1 MPMDDTSTTPDHSR
15 VPIETEMRRSYLDY
29 AMSVIVGRALPDVR
43 DGFKPVH
50 RRVLY
55 AMHEAGN
62 HHDKPYKKA
71 ARIVGDVMGKYHP
84 HGDTA
89 IYDAIVRL
97 AQDFSMRYP
106 LVDGQGNFG
115 SIDGDAAAAMRYT
128 EVRMAKLAHEM
139 LADIDKDTVDFG
151 PNYDGQQQEPMVLPT
166 RFPNLLVN
174 GSSGIAVG
182 MATNIPPHNMGEVVD
197 GIIAQVE
204 NPDLTIDDLMKH
216 IKGPDFPTSGY
227 ILGRE
232 GIAQAYRTGRGIIVM
247 RARAT
252 VEEGGK
258 RGKDRIVI
266 TEIPYQV
273 NKARLIEQIA
283 GLVNDKKIDGITDIR
298 DESDRDGIRVV
309 LDLRRDAVPKVILNN
324 LHKHTQMQE
333 TFGAIFLAI
342 VNNRPQV
349 LNLKQMIADFIEHRR
364 EVITRR
370 TAYELARAEERA
382 HVLEGLKIALDNL
395 DEMIALIRAAKA
407 PDEAKQAM
415 RLRFKLSDIQA
426 QAILDMKL
434 QRLTG
439 LERQK
444 IVEEYTETLKQIAR
458 FKEILANERL
468 VFGLMVDEL
477 KEVRKNYADARRTEI
492 VAQAGEISV
501 EDMIAEEEMVITV
514 SHAGYMK
521 RNPLSTYRSQRRG
534 GKGKIGMTTRE
545 EDFVEHLFVASTHAS
560 ILIFTTRGRVHWLKV
575 HEIPQIGAAGK
586 GKNIVNFVELSPE
599 EKVASLVATKDFAED
614 RYVVFSTRKG
624 IIKKTP
630 LAAYGNP
637 RAGGIIAIGV
647 DDGDELLSAK
657 LTDGRQEIFMATA
670 GGQAIRFSEQDVRPM
685 GRGARGVIGMRLEQL
700 PGMPDPGSKR
710 PDGSDLVVEMDS
722 LSCREGSTILTVT
735 GKGYA
740 KRTEVAEYR
749 LQGRGGS
756 GIINLKV
763 TDKTGPVVKVMEVS
777 ADDQIMVITA
787 FGKIIRTHV
796 RDISLLGRPTQGV
809 RLIHLEEGDAVVAV
823 ARVAEGDADQAG
835 NGGSGGGPTAAEGAA
850 TATAGNGADGG
861 EEAS

>member
-1 MPMDDTSTTPDHSR
+1 MDETTPTAPTPPSADR
-15 VPIETEMRRSYLDY
+15 INIEAEMRRSYLDY
-29 AMSVIVGRALPDVR
+29 AMSVIIGRALPDVR

-62 HHDKPYKKA
+62 SHDKPYKKA

-115 SIDGDAAAAMRYT
+115 SIDGDAPAAMRYT
-128 EVRMAKLAHEM
+128 EVRMARLAHEM
-139 LADIDKDTVDFG
+139 LADIEKDTVDFG
-151 PNYDGQQQEPMVLPT
+151 PNYDGQQQEPLVLPS

-197 GIIAQVE
+197 ALIAQIEDPEV
-204 NPDLTIDDLMKH
+204 TIDALMRH
-216 IKGPDFPTSGY
+216 IKGPDFPTAGF
-227 ILGRE
+227 ILGRA
-232 GIAQAYRTGRGIIVM
+232 GIEQAYRTGRGIITM
-247 RARAT
+247 RARAAI
-252 VEEGGK
+252 EEGGRK
-258 RGKDRIVI
+258 GKDHIVI
-266 TEIPYQV
+266 SEIPYQI
-273 NKARLIEQIA
+273 NKTRLIEQIA
-283 GLVNDKKIDGITDIR
+283 GLVNDKKIDGVTDIR

-324 LHKHTQMQE
+324 LYKHTQMQE

-349 LNLKQMIADFIEHRR
+349 LNLKQMITHFIDHRR

-370 TAYELARAEERA
+370 TAFDLARAEERA
-382 HVLEGLKIALDNL
+382 HILEGLKVALDNL
-395 DEMIALIRAAKA
+395 DEMVALIRAAKT
-407 PDEAKQAM
+407 PDEARQTM
-415 RLRFKLSDIQA
+415 RLRFRLSDVQA

-444 IVEEYTETLKQIAR
+444 IVDDYTQTLKDIAR
-458 FKEILANERL
+458 LREILANERL
-468 VFGLMVDEL
+468 VYGLMVEEL
-477 KEVRKNYADARRTEI
+477 REIRKTYADARRTEI
-492 VAQAGEISV
+492 LPEAGEIAV

-514 SHAGYMK
+514 SHAGYVK
-521 RNPLSTYRSQRRG
+521 RNPLSLYRSQRRG
-534 GKGKIGMTTRE
+534 GKGRMGMTTRE

-586 GKNIVNFVELSPE
+586 GKNIVNFVELGPE
-599 EKVASLVATKDFAED
+599 EKIASLVPTKEFGDD
-614 RYVVFSTRKG
+614 RHVVFCTRKG
-624 IIKKTP
+624 IIKKTA
-630 LAAYGNP
+630 LSAYGNP
-637 RAGGIIAIGV
+637 RAGGIIAVGV
-647 DDGDELLSAK
+647 DEGDELMSAK
-657 LTDGRQEIFMATA
+657 LTDGKQEIFMATA
-670 GGQAIRFSEQDVRPM
+670 QGQAIRFAEEDVRSM
-685 GRGARGVIGMRLEQL
+685 GRGARGVIGMRLAA
-700 PGMPDPGSKR
+700 GDV
-710 PDGSDLVVEMDS
+710 VVEMDS
-722 LSCREGSTILTVT
+722 LKSKDGTILIVSE
-735 GKGYA
+735 KGYA
-740 KRTEVAEYR
+740 KRTEIQEYR

-756 GIINLKV
+756 GIINFKV
-763 TDKTGPVVKVMEVS
+763 TDKTGPVVQAMEV
-777 ADDQIMVITA
+777 APDDQVMVITA
-787 FGKIIRTHV
+787 FGKIIRTDV

-809 RLIHLEEGDAVVAV
+809 RLIHLEEGDSVVAV
-823 ARVAEGDADQAG
+823 APVAEREEMGGAPG
-835 NGGSGGGPTAAEGAA
+835 NGGAGGGPENGGPAADGAGGERRPGPA
-850 TATAGNGADGG
+850 RGGNGRAV
-861 EEAS
+861 EAE

>member
-1 MPMDDTSTTPDHSR
+1 
-15 VPIETEMRRSYLDY
+15 
-29 AMSVIVGRALPDVR
+29 
-43 DGFKPVH
+43 
-50 RRVLY
+50 
-55 AMHEAGN
+55 
-62 HHDKPYKKA
+62 
-71 ARIVGDVMGKYHP
+71 
-84 HGDTA
+84 
-89 IYDAIVRL
+89 
-97 AQDFSMRYP
+97 
-106 LVDGQGNFG
+106 
-115 SIDGDAAAAMRYT
+115 
-128 EVRMAKLAHEM
+128 M

-151 PNYDGQQQEPMVLPT
+151 PNYDGQQQEPLVLPS

-182 MATNIPPHNMGEVVD
+182 MATNIPPHNMSEVVD
-197 GIIAQVE
+197 AIIAQIGDPEITV
-204 NPDLTIDDLMKH
+204 DGLMQH

-232 GIAQAYRTGRGIIVM
+232 GIVQAYRTGRGIIIM

-266 TEIPYQV
+266 TEVPYQV

-283 GLVNDKKIDGITDIR
+283 ALVNDKRIDGITDIR

-324 LHKHTQMQE
+324 LYKHTQMQE

-370 TAYELARAEERA
+370 TAFELAQAEARA
-382 HVLEGLKIALDNL
+382 HILEGLKIALDNL
-395 DEMIALIRAAKA
+395 DEMVALIRAAKT
-407 PDEAKQAM
+407 PDEARQAM
-415 RLRFKLSDIQA
+415 RLRFKLSDVQA
-426 QAILDMKL
+426 HAILDMKL

-444 IVEEYTETLKQIAR
+444 IVDEYAETLKQIAR
-458 FKEILANERL
+458 LKEILANERL
-468 VFGLMVDEL
+468 VYGLMVDEL
-477 KEVRKNYADARRTEI
+477 KEIRKNYGDARRTEI
-492 VAQAGEISV
+492 IAQANEISV

-521 RNPLSTYRSQRRG
+521 RNPLTIYRSQRRG
-534 GKGKIGMTTRE
+534 GKGRTGMTTRE

-560 ILIFTTRGRVHWLKV
+560 ILIFTTKGRVHWLKV

-586 GKNIVNFVELSPE
+586 GKNIVNFVELMPE
-599 EKVASLVATKDFAED
+599 EKVAALVPTKDFAED
-614 RYVVFSTRKG
+614 RYVVFCTKKG

-630 LAAYGNP
+630 LSAYGNP
-637 RAGGIIAIGV
+637 RAGGIIAMGIEEN
-647 DDGDELLSAK
+647 DELLSVN

-670 GGQAIRFSEQDVRPM
+670 DGQAIRFPEADVRPM
-685 GRGARGVIGMRLEQL
+685 GRGAHGVIGMKLALRA
-700 PGMPDPGSKR
+700 GMPDPESKR
-710 PDGSDLVVEMDS
+710 PDERDEVVEMDVLRS
-722 LSCREGSTILTVT
+722 KDGTILTVT
-735 GKGYA
+735 AKGYA
-740 KRTEVAEYR
+740 KRTALEEYR

-763 TDKTGPVVKVMEVS
+763 TEKTGPVVKVMEVS
-777 ADDQIMVITA
+777 VDDQVMVITA
-787 FGKIIRTHV
+787 FGKIIRTNV
-796 RDISLLGRPTQGV
+796 RDISILGRPTQGV
-809 RLIHLEEGDAVVAV
+809 RLIHLDEGDTVVAV
-823 ARVAEGDADQAG
+823 ARVAEGDADQSD
-835 NGGSGGGPTAAEGAA
+835 SGGGPPGDGGAGVEPSA
-850 TATAGNGADGG
+850 TQPLPSGGNGGDFGG
-861 EEAS
+861 GGG

>member
-1 MPMDDTSTTPDHSR
+1 MDETQQTAPDHSR
-15 VPIETEMRRSYLDY
+15 IAIETEMRRSYLDY
-29 AMSVIVGRALPDVR
+29 AMSVIIGRALPDVR

-50 RRVLY
+50 RRVLF

-89 IYDAIVRL
+89 IYDTIVRL

-115 SIDGDAAAAMRYT
+115 SVDGDAPAAMRYT

-151 PNYDGQQQEPMVLPT
+151 PNYDGQQQEPLVLPS

-182 MATNIPPHNMGEVVD
+182 MATNIPPHNMSEVVD
-197 GIIAQVE
+197 ALIAQIE
-204 NPDLTIDDLMKH
+204 DPDISIDGLMQH
-216 IKGPDFPTSGY
+216 IKGPDFPTSAY

-232 GIAQAYRTGRGIIVM
+232 GIVQAYRTGRGIIVM

-273 NKARLIEQIA
+273 NKARMIEHIA
-283 GLVNDKKIDGITDIR
+283 ELVNDKKIDGVTDIR

-324 LHKHTQMQE
+324 LYKHTQMQE

-349 LNLKQMIADFIEHRR
+349 LNLKAMLAHFIEHRR

-382 HVLEGLKIALDNL
+382 HILEGLKVALDNL
-395 DEMIALIRAAKA
+395 DEMIALIRAAKTA
-407 PDEAKQAM
+407 DEARQAM
-415 RLRFKLSDIQA
+415 RLRFKLSDVQA
-426 QAILDMKL
+426 HAILDMKL

-444 IVEEYTETLKQIAR
+444 IVDEYTETLKQIAR
-458 FKEILANERL
+458 LREILANERL
-468 VFGLMVDEL
+468 VYGLMTDEL
-477 KEVRKNYADARRTEI
+477 KEIKKNYGDARRTEI
-492 VAQAGEISV
+492 VAQQGEISV

-521 RNPLSTYRSQRRG
+521 RNPLTIYRSQRRG
-534 GKGKIGMTTRE
+534 GKGRTGMTTRE

-560 ILIFTTRGRVHWLKV
+560 ILIFTTKGRVHWLKV

-586 GKNIVNFVELSPE
+586 GKNIVNFVELAPE
-599 EKVASLVATKDFAED
+599 EKVAALVPTKDFAED
-614 RYVVFSTRKG
+614 RFVVFCTKNG
-624 IIKKTP
+624 TIKKTP
-630 LAAYGNP
+630 LSAYGNP
-637 RAGGIIAIGV
+637 RAGGIIAMGI
-647 DDGDELLSAK
+647 DEDDELLSVN
-657 LTDGRQEIFMATA
+657 LTDGKQEIFMATA
-670 GGQAIRFSEQDVRPM
+670 DGQAIRFPEADVRPM
-685 GRGARGVIGMRLEQL
+685 GRGAHGVIGMKRGLREGL
-700 PGMPDPGSKR
+700 PDSDSKR
-710 PDGSDLVVEMDS
+710 PDEKDEVVEMDVLRS
-722 LSCREGSTILTVT
+722 KEGTILTVT
-735 GKGYA
+735 AKGYG
-740 KRTEVAEYR
+740 KRTAVEEYR
-749 LQGRGGS
+749 VQGRGGS

-763 TDKTGPVVKVMEVS
+763 TDKTGPVVQVMEVS
-777 ADDQIMVITA
+777 PDDQVMVITA
-787 FGKIIRTHV
+787 FGKIIRTNV
-796 RDISLLGRPTQGV
+796 RDISILGRPTQEV
-809 RLIHLEEGDAVVAV
+809 RLIHLVDEDTVVAV
-823 ARVAEGDADQAG
+823 ARVAEGDADTAG
-835 NGGSGGGPTAAEGAA
+835 DAPGGGAPGNGAA
-850 TATAGNGADGG
+850 TGDNGGDR
-861 EEAS
+861 EESA